1 MGVRLRLPWPQEET
15 EISWFG
21 RQTRVRWEA
30 SVGTCGFL
38 RKEGSALCPLPLAGV
53 WDLRAE
59 GGLGPLIE
67 SRVERVTWCM
77 WGERTLQSSPKPST
91 VREQQNDLSTQEQ
104 CRRKPSF

>member
-1 MGVRLRLPWPQEET
+1 MAPRGDRDLLVWQADKSQMGLT
-15 EISWFG
+15 
-21 RQTRVRWEA
+21 

-67 SRVERVTWCM
+67 SRVERVNGVC
-77 WGERTLQSSPKPST
+77 GERGPYSPPPNPA
-91 VREQQNDLSTQEQ
+91 Q
-104 CRRKPSF
+104 